1 MRKLMVLA
9 AMLAMMMVATAPAM
23 AQTTDHH
30 DGDLVDFPGCFPFC
44 EDNSFEDGFL
54 LVSLDEGVFD
64 DIDSDDI
71 DSDDID
77 SDDIDI
83 DFDSDDNDS
92 DIDFDDNDSDDND
105 SDRNNNDR
113 NNNDGNNNDR
123 NSGGNGGRN

>member
-23 AQTTDHH
+23 AQTTDHD
-30 DGDLVDFPGCFPFC
+30 DGDLVDYPACFPFC

-54 LVSLDEGVFD
+54 LISLDEGVFD
-64 DIDSDDI
+64 DIDFDSDDI
-71 DSDDID
+71 DFD

-83 DFDSDDNDS
+83 DFEDNDS

-105 SDRNNNDR
+105 SDRNNND
-113 NNNDGNNNDR
+113 GNNNNR
-123 NSGGNGGRN
+123 GNNGGNGDRN

>member
-23 AQTTDHH
+23 AQTTDH
-30 DGDLVDFPGCFPFC
+30 DDSNLVDFPACFPSC

-64 DIDSDDI
+64 DVDSDDINSDDI
-71 DSDDID
+71 DSDDI
-77 SDDIDI
+77 DIDI

-92 DIDFDDNDSDDND
+92 D
-105 SDRNNNDR
+105 R
-113 NNNDGNNNDR
+113 NNNDGNNNNR
-123 NSGGNGGRN
+123 GNNGGNGGRN

>member
-1 MRKLMVLA
+1 MVLA

-23 AQTTDHH
+23 AQTTDQD
-30 DGDLVDFPGCFPFC
+30 DGDLVDFPACFPFC

-71 DSDDID
+71 DF
-77 SDDIDI
+77 DDIDI

-92 DIDFDDNDSDDND
+92 AIDFDDNDSDDSD
-105 SDRNNNDR
+105 SDRNNNG
-113 NNNDGNNNDR
+113 GNNNNRGD
-123 NSGGNGGRN
+123 NGGNGGRN

>member
-30 DGDLVDFPGCFPFC
+30 DGDLVDFPACFPFC

-54 LVSLDEGVFD
+54 LISLD
-64 DIDSDDI
+64 DIDFD
-71 DSDDID
+71 
-77 SDDIDI
+77 DI
-83 DFDSDDNDS
+83 DFDSDDIDFDFDDNDT

-105 SDRNNNDR
+105 SDRNNND
-113 NNNDGNNNDR
+113 GNNNNR
-123 NSGGNGGRN
+123 GNNGGNGDRN

>member
-23 AQTTDHH
+23 AQTTDHD
-30 DGDLVDFPGCFPFC
+30 DGDLVDYPACFPFC

-54 LVSLDEGVFD
+54 LISLDEGVFD
-64 DIDSDDI
+64 DVDSDDINSDDI
-71 DSDDID
+71 DSDDI
-77 SDDIDI
+77 DIDI

-105 SDRNNNDR
+105 SDRNNND
-113 NNNDGNNNDR
+113 GNNNR
-123 NSGGNGGRN
+123 SNSGGNGGRN

>member
-23 AQTTDHH
+23 AQTTDHD
-30 DGDLVDFPGCFPFC
+30 DGDLVDFPACFPFC

-71 DSDDID
+71 DFD
-77 SDDIDI
+77 SDDI

-92 DIDFDDNDSDDND
+92 DIDFDDNDTDIDFDDNDSDDND
-105 SDRNNNDR
+105 SDRNNND
-113 NNNDGNNNDR
+113 GNNNR
-123 NSGGNGGRN
+123 GNNGGNGGRN

>member
-23 AQTTDHH
+23 AQTTDQD
-30 DGDLVDFPGCFPFC
+30 DGDLVDFPACFPFC

-54 LVSLDEGVFD
+54 LISLDEGV
-64 DIDSDDI
+64 SDDI

-77 SDDIDI
+77 FDDNDTDI
-83 DFDSDDNDS
+83 DFDDNDT

-105 SDRNNNDR
+105 SDRNNG
-113 NNNDGNNNDR
+113 GNNNNR
-123 NSGGNGGRN
+123 GNNGGNGGR

>member
-23 AQTTDHH
+23 AQTTDHD
-30 DGDLVDFPGCFPFC
+30 DGDLVDFPACFPSC

-64 DIDSDDI
+64 DIDF

-83 DFDSDDNDS
+83 DFDDNDS

-105 SDRNNNDR
+105 SDRNNND
-113 NNNDGNNNDR
+113 GNNNR
-123 NSGGNGGRN
+123 GNGGRN

>member
-23 AQTTDHH
+23 AQTTDHD
-30 DGDLVDFPGCFPFC
+30 DGDLVDYPACFPFC

-54 LVSLDEGVFD
+54 LISLDEGVFD
-64 DIDSDDI
+64 DVDSDDINSDDI
-71 DSDDID
+71 DSDDNDI
-77 SDDIDI
+77 DIDI

-105 SDRNNNDR
+105 SDRNNND
-113 NNNDGNNNDR
+113 GNNNR
-123 NSGGNGGRN
+123 SNSGGNGGRN

>member
-23 AQTTDHH
+23 AQTTDH
-30 DGDLVDFPGCFPFC
+30 DDSDLVDFPACFPSC

-64 DIDSDDI
+64 DIDFDSDDI
-71 DSDDID
+71 DFD

-83 DFDSDDNDS
+83 DFEDNDS

-105 SDRNNNDR
+105 SDRNNND
-113 NNNDGNNNDR
+113 GNNNNR
-123 NSGGNGGRN
+123 GNNGGNGGRN